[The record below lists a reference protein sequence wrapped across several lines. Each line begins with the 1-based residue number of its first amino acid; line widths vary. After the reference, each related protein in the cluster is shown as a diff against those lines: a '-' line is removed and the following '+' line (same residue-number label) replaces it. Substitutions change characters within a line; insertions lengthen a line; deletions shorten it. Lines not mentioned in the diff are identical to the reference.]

1 LFGAA
6 VMPEHLHIV
15 ISLKPTDAPYKPMQ
29 YIKGRLSRELRAE
42 FGDLPGD
49 SLWADG
55 YYVEAVG
62 KKNVWQVLHY
72 IARQDE
78 HHGDPP

>member
-1 LFGAA
+1 
-6 VMPEHLHIV
+6 MPEHLHIV